1 MGCLDSSTFI
11 ITHFYEP
18 CWDAGAKTDEVD
30 NWAKKLGVELWHC
43 GGYVTRR
50 DEILESYKEATVDE
64 RNAATLVQ
72 DIAREIKNMTDLKI
86 SAVRRIMDAA
96 ENTAMSHQEEEVTKY
111 EYYNV
116 KRIKNPGEPLKE
128 KEMEML
134 LTPNKHFNNIPVNTS
149 YSAVHVP
156 TNVYDEAP
164 DILKA
169 IKWSSNLDTIFTNNY
184 EADPSL
190 SWQYFGSSTGFMRQY
205 PAMQWKYD
213 PVDLYDC
220 RTRSWFIEAATSP
233 KDMLILVDDSG
244 SMTGMRKEIARHVV
258 NNILDTL
265 GNNDFVNV
273 FNFSDGIGEVMKCY
287 KESQDTLVQANLLNI
302 RELKQAMKELYTD
315 KIANFSAVL
324 TKAFEIL
331 QNYREERKGA
341 CCNQA
346 IMLITDGVP
355 YNYKEI
361 FELYNWQNLP
371 FMPVR
376 VFTYLIGREV
386 PDVREVKWMAC
397 ENRGYYVHLSTLAE
411 VREQV
416 LQYIPVMARPMV
428 LWRNEHPTI
437 WTPVYADI
445 TDPKMTD
452 WLWEEKESQEQKDRY
467 MSFHTGKFRY
477 VSDEEQDRKYIQK
490 SLEDNENDLGR
501 YQLMTSVSMP
511 VFDRRENATKIANLL
526 GVAGTDVPIQD
537 IKKLLMPHRF
547 QGILKPAYNS
557 VDMSE
562 VELMDDDREARDVN
576 PKMILFR
583 EAVVNQS
590 HGSTMLNVKY
600 HYDNMRRV
608 NTVKRTYHYIGIENT
623 PFTLVV
629 TIPESYGRSKVV
641 AQLETHLM
649 RSQGYSVT
657 KYFQGKNWKIHP
669 DWTYCYYHYD
679 TEHQFDTPEQEL
691 YHFLERTQQPK
702 WHWKSKR
709 TVTPPEHVTQCD
721 RDLFL
726 SLVFDAKAT
735 EWFSKN
741 FSSSSKEEKG
751 QQFRQRFG
759 ITITFVATH
768 SGLTRW
774 QDMPGME
781 DNKKEP
787 HFSMVHNRAID
798 EVWYQRAVEQHE
810 FEPDCFVY
818 SVPFDAAS
826 RNDTLVTASHAVFI
840 KSSGRTAPAAVVG
853 FQFQHSAL
861 LALFKNITYATCES
875 DALGCY
881 VLDNNAYIVVS
892 KEIKDTGR
900 FFGDIDGYVME
911 NLVKEKIYKKIH
923 MFDYQAVC
931 FRGEPTKSQGS
942 ILMTPLNHLKW
953 MLEWTLANALWMFA
967 QTNLHHMWYGDGAYG
982 SEHRDYDGLY
992 VDSVNTNEDD
1002 EEGEE
1007 SEGTA
1012 KPTDPPYEKMQINRT
1027 RPDACDAE
1035 MDLYKLVKYSQ
1046 KDQSPYQ
1053 NKQMACMRPY
1063 VVQAIP
1069 YSNMI
1074 LLVVDLTCP
1083 RTAVPMSIFPI
1094 EVEYRNFSLA
1104 CYKAH
1109 FFDLHRTRPLSCIN
1123 NHTKESEIE
1132 HLCGGSSI
1140 IQLSLLLLF
1149 PSWALAYFVF
1159 SER

>member
-1 MGCLDSSTFI
+1 MYYL
-11 ITHFYEP
+11 
-18 CWDAGAKTDEVD
+18 
-30 NWAKKLGVELWHC
+30 
-43 GGYVTRR
+43 
-50 DEILESYKEATVDE
+50 
-64 RNAATLVQ
+64 
-72 DIAREIKNMTDLKI
+72 
-86 SAVRRIMDAA
+86 
-96 ENTAMSHQEEEVTKY
+96 QE
-111 EYYNV
+111 
-116 KRIKNPGEPLKE
+116 
-128 KEMEML
+128 
-134 LTPNKHFNNIPVNTS
+134 F
-149 YSAVHVP
+149 
-156 TNVYDEAP
+156 
-164 DILKA
+164 
-169 IKWSSNLDTIFTNNY
+169 
-184 EADPSL
+184 
-190 SWQYFGSSTGFMRQY
+190 
-205 PAMQWKYD
+205 
-213 PVDLYDC
+213 
-220 RTRSWFIEAATSP
+220 
-233 KDMLILVDDSG
+233 
-244 SMTGMRKEIARHVV
+244 TGMP
-258 NNILDTL
+258 TL
-265 GNNDFVNV
+265 ET
-273 FNFSDGIGEVMKCY
+273 GIV
-287 KESQDTLVQANLLNI
+287 LL
-302 RELKQAMKELYTD
+302 K
-315 KIANFSAVL
+315 
-324 TKAFEIL
+324 
-331 QNYREERKGA
+331 
-341 CCNQA
+341 
-346 IMLITDGVP
+346 
-355 YNYKEI
+355 
-361 FELYNWQNLP
+361 
-371 FMPVR
+371 
-376 VFTYLIGREV
+376 
-386 PDVREVKWMAC
+386 
-397 ENRGYYVHLSTLAE
+397 
-411 VREQV
+411 
-416 LQYIPVMARPMV
+416 
-428 LWRNEHPTI
+428 
-437 WTPVYADI
+437 
-445 TDPKMTD
+445 DPKMTD

-649 RSQGYSVT
+649 RSQGYSVFHHEFGV
-657 KYFQGKNWKIHP
+657 KGLKQLPEFLQCQLERR
-669 DWTYCYYHYD
+669 TYCYYHYD
-679 TEHQFDTPEQEL
+679 TEHHFDTPEQEL

-709 TVTPPEHVTQCD
+709 TVTPPEHVTQCYNHHSD

-818 SVPFDAAS
+818 SVPFDA
-826 RNDTLVTASHAVFI
+826 DTSHITELKMCCTQLNNHKLVAKQPVSHNHGTASGAHA
-840 KSSGRTAPAAVVG
+840 P
-853 FQFQHSAL
+853 FQLFTFLLDHSRQSYPGVYTCHDPYCV
-861 LALFKNITYATCES
+861 KTCES

-911 NLVKEKIYKKIH
+911 SLVKEKIYKKIH

-942 ILMTPLNHLKW
+942 ILMTILSQ
-953 MLEWTLANALWMFA
+953 A
-967 QTNLHHMWYGDGAYG
+967 
-982 SEHRDYDGLY
+982 
-992 VDSVNTNEDD
+992 DSVNTNEDD

-1123 NHTKESEIE
+1123 NHTKPEHHLFFGMVEFLQKKRKSLVAQLSRPSYLSSALAPAAPPTLGTAWKPPSPPKFMFSEPSVMTPPQYTAPVLSIGPQHFHRHSLSFRNYPLPPIATRVAGTVPLPPTTTHVAGTVPLSPTATHVAGTVPLPPTATHIAGTLSTPPTATSCCRDYILSPSNLIVPSDGDLTGWDTPAAPTRPTNRRPYRRQRQPNNTPPVDPSSTIPTATTRPLNANTPLQHLQESLPPTSLSMESEIE

-1140 IQLSLLLLF
+1140 VQLSLLLLF

>member
-1 MGCLDSSTFI
+1 
-11 ITHFYEP
+11 
-18 CWDAGAKTDEVD
+18 
-30 NWAKKLGVELWHC
+30 
-43 GGYVTRR
+43 
-50 DEILESYKEATVDE
+50 
-64 RNAATLVQ
+64 
-72 DIAREIKNMTDLKI
+72 
-86 SAVRRIMDAA
+86 
-96 ENTAMSHQEEEVTKY
+96 
-111 EYYNV
+111 
-116 KRIKNPGEPLKE
+116 
-128 KEMEML
+128 
-134 LTPNKHFNNIPVNTS
+134 
-149 YSAVHVP
+149 
-156 TNVYDEAP
+156 
-164 DILKA
+164 
-169 IKWSSNLDTIFTNNY
+169 
-184 EADPSL
+184 
-190 SWQYFGSSTGFMRQY
+190 
-205 PAMQWKYD
+205 
-213 PVDLYDC
+213 
-220 RTRSWFIEAATSP
+220 
-233 KDMLILVDDSG
+233 
-244 SMTGMRKEIARHVV
+244 
-258 NNILDTL
+258 
-265 GNNDFVNV
+265 
-273 FNFSDGIGEVMKCY
+273 
-287 KESQDTLVQANLLNI
+287 
-302 RELKQAMKELYTD
+302 
-315 KIANFSAVL
+315 
-324 TKAFEIL
+324 
-331 QNYREERKGA
+331 
-341 CCNQA
+341 
-346 IMLITDGVP
+346 
-355 YNYKEI
+355 
-361 FELYNWQNLP
+361 
-371 FMPVR
+371 
-376 VFTYLIGREV
+376 
-386 PDVREVKWMAC
+386 
-397 ENRGYYVHLSTLAE
+397 
-411 VREQV
+411 
-416 LQYIPVMARPMV
+416 
-428 LWRNEHPTI
+428 
-437 WTPVYADI
+437 
-445 TDPKMTD
+445 
-452 WLWEEKESQEQKDRY
+452 
-467 MSFHTGKFRY
+467 
-477 VSDEEQDRKYIQK
+477 
-490 SLEDNENDLGR
+490 
-501 YQLMTSVSMP
+501 
-511 VFDRRENATKIANLL
+511 
-526 GVAGTDVPIQD
+526 
-537 IKKLLMPHRF
+537 
-547 QGILKPAYNS
+547 
-557 VDMSE
+557 
-562 VELMDDDREARDVN
+562 
-576 PKMILFR
+576 
-583 EAVVNQS
+583 
-590 HGSTMLNVKY
+590 
-600 HYDNMRRV
+600 
-608 NTVKRTYHYIGIENT
+608 
-623 PFTLVV
+623 
-629 TIPESYGRSKVV
+629 
-641 AQLETHLM
+641 
-649 RSQGYSVT
+649 
-657 KYFQGKNWKIHP
+657 
-669 DWTYCYYHYD
+669 
-679 TEHQFDTPEQEL
+679 
-691 YHFLERTQQPK
+691 
-702 WHWKSKR
+702 
-709 TVTPPEHVTQCD
+709 
-721 RDLFL
+721 
-726 SLVFDAKAT
+726 
-735 EWFSKN
+735 
-741 FSSSSKEEKG
+741 
-751 QQFRQRFG
+751 
-759 ITITFVATH
+759 
-768 SGLTRW
+768 
-774 QDMPGME
+774 MPGME

-861 LALFKNITYATCES
+861 LALFKNITYACHDPYCVKTCES